1 MPVALSFSSLAAIAR
16 LSKAPLRPGA
26 AAVAMTV
33 WYILFNNLGTDGKKF
48 GFRTPKSSTI
58 RRGEPE

>member
-1 MPVALSFSSLAAIAR
+1 MASSFSSLALIAR
-16 LSKAPLRPGA
+16 LSKAPLRPGPL
-26 AAVAMTV
+26 AVAMIV

-58 RRGEPE
+58 RSGEPE